1 MGCGYCPKRFLIGY
15 GLGGL
20 AAGLGFYSASTVWA
34 LCLFPVGL
42 RYAPSIPHTVGIA
55 ITFNLVAGI
64 GLLPGIH
71 ALSNDLITAL
81 SAWVIPALLL
91 SVPFALVRTMP
102 WTGVMAA
109 LALMTLPPLGII
121 GLPSP
126 LIVAGAILPGAGF
139 AGLALI
145 LVLFQLLYSLSVPK
159 QAGAGLMLALIGIS
173 LCGGIGGADSTVS
186 HQDPRFTGIDM
197 RLNKS
202 LSADPDYI
210 ADYHSQSRI
219 PAILNNTKPSAP
231 IPLFPEAM
239 AGRLTGTAQARLRSF
254 ARAANRDFIAGG
266 EEFTD
271 SGQYNNILAHVS
283 AGNIDIL
290 YRQRMPAPWFMW
302 RGGMDGF
309 FKADLTRPGTF
320 VFDDINVGALICY
333 EIALPLLIFQTH
345 WNEPDMVL
353 VASNLWWGS
362 ETRLPDVVRLH
373 IAAWSRLFG
382 VPYISA
388 MNV

>member
-1 MGCGYCPKRFLIGY
+1 MGYGHRPQCSLIGY

-34 LCLFPVGL
+34 LCLFPLGL
-42 RYAPSIPHTVGIA
+42 RYAPSIRHTIGIA
-55 ITFNLVAGI
+55 FIFNLVAGF

-71 ALSNDLITAL
+71 TLSNDLITAL

-91 SVPFALVRTMP
+91 SVPFALARTLP
-102 WTGVMAA
+102 WTSVMAA

-139 AGLALI
+139 VGLALI

-159 QAGAGLMLALIGIS
+159 PVGAGLMLALVGIS
-173 LCGGIGGADSTVS
+173 SYGVADGTVS
-186 HQDPRFTGIDM
+186 QPDPRFVGIDM
-197 RLNKS
+197 RLNHF

-219 PAILNNTKPSAP
+219 LEVLKNTKASTP

-239 AGRLTGTAQARLRSF
+239 GWRLTDTAQARLRSF
-254 ARAANRDFIAGG
+254 AAATNREFIAGG

-271 SGQYNNILAHVS
+271 SSQYNNVLAHVS
-283 AGNIDIL
+283 AENINIL

-302 RGGMDGF
+302 RGGMGGF
-309 FKADLTRPGTF
+309 FRADLTRPGTF
-320 VFDDINVGALICY
+320 VFDGINVGALICY

-345 WNEPDMVL
+345 WYEPDAVL

-362 ETRLPDVVRLH
+362 ETHLPDIVRLH
-373 IAAWSRLFG
+373 IAAWSRLFD

-388 MNV
+388 MNA

>member
-1 MGCGYCPKRFLIGY
+1 MGYGYCPKRFLIGY

-55 ITFNLVAGI
+55 ITFNLVAGF

-71 ALSNDLITAL
+71 TLSNDLITAL

-91 SVPFALVRTMP
+91 SVPFALAPTMP

-109 LALMTLPPLGII
+109 LVLMTLPPLGII

-139 AGLALI
+139 VGLALI

-159 QAGAGLMLALIGIS
+159 QVGAGLMLALIGLS
-173 LCGGIGGADSTVS
+173 SYGGIGGAVS
-186 HQDPRFTGIDM
+186 QPAPRFVGIDM
-197 RLNKS
+197 RLNQS
-202 LSADPDYI
+202 LSANPDYI

-219 PAILNNTKPSAP
+219 PAILKDTEASTA

-239 AGRLTGTAQARLRSF
+239 AGRLTDTAQVRLRSF
-254 ARAANRDFIAGG
+254 AAAANREFIAGG

-283 AGNIDIL
+283 AENINIL

-320 VFDDINVGALICY
+320 VFDEINVGALICY

-345 WNEPDMVL
+345 WNDPDMVL
-353 VASNLWWGS
+353 VASNLWWGR
-362 ETRLPDVVRLH
+362 ETNLPDVVRLH
-373 IAAWSRLFG
+373 IAAWSRLFD
-382 VPYISA
+382 VPYIPA

>member
-1 MGCGYCPKRFLIGY
+1 MRKTKESLNT
-15 GLGGL
+15 
-20 AAGLGFYSASTVWA
+20 TVHQSQYTS
-34 LCLFPVGL
+34 L

-55 ITFNLVAGI
+55 ITFNLVAGF

-71 ALSNDLITAL
+71 TLSNDLITAL

-91 SVPFALVRTMP
+91 FVPFALAPTMP

-109 LALMTLPPLGII
+109 LVLMTLPPLGII

-139 AGLALI
+139 VGLALI

-159 QAGAGLMLALIGIS
+159 QVGAGLMLALIGLS
-173 LCGGIGGADSTVS
+173 SYGGIGGAVS
-186 HQDPRFTGIDM
+186 QPDPRFVGIDM
-197 RLNKS
+197 RLNQS
-202 LSADPDYI
+202 LSANPDYI

-219 PAILNNTKPSAP
+219 PAILKDTEASTA
-231 IPLFPEAM
+231 IPLIPEAM
-239 AGRLTGTAQARLRSF
+239 AGRLTDTAQVRLRSF
-254 ARAANRDFIAGG
+254 AAAANREFIAGG

-271 SGQYNNILAHVS
+271 SGQYYNILAHVS
-283 AGNIDIL
+283 AENINIL

-320 VFDDINVGALICY
+320 VFDEINVGALICY

-345 WNEPDMVL
+345 WNDPDMVL
-353 VASNLWWGS
+353 VASNLWWGR
-362 ETRLPDVVRLH
+362 ETNLPDVVRLH
-373 IAAWSRLFG
+373 IAAWSRLFD

>member
-1 MGCGYCPKRFLIGY
+1 MGYGYCPKRFLIGY

-55 ITFNLVAGI
+55 ITFNLVAGF

-71 ALSNDLITAL
+71 TLSNDLITAL

-109 LALMTLPPLGII
+109 LVLMTLPPLGII

-139 AGLALI
+139 VGLALI

-159 QAGAGLMLALIGIS
+159 QVGAGLMLALVGIS
-173 LCGGIGGADSTVS
+173 SYGGIGGAVS
-186 HQDPRFTGIDM
+186 QPAPRFVGIDM
-197 RLNKS
+197 RLNHS

-210 ADYHSQSRI
+210 ADYHSQGRI
-219 PAILNNTKPSAP
+219 PAILKDTKASTA

-239 AGRLTGTAQARLRSF
+239 AGRLTDTAQARLRSF
-254 ARAANRDFIAGG
+254 AAAANREFIAGG

-271 SGQYNNILAHVS
+271 SGQYNNVLAHVS

-320 VFDDINVGALICY
+320 VFDEINVGALICY

-353 VASNLWWGS
+353 VASNLWWGR
-362 ETRLPDVVRLH
+362 ETNLPDVVRLH
-373 IAAWSRLFG
+373 IAAWSRLFD
-382 VPYISA
+382 VPYVSA

>member
-1 MGCGYCPKRFLIGY
+1 MDYGHRPQCSLIGY
-15 GLGGL
+15 GLGGF

-34 LCLFPVGL
+34 LCLFPLGL
-42 RYAPSIPHTVGIA
+42 RYAPSTLHTMGIA
-55 ITFNLVAGI
+55 FIFNLVAGF

-71 ALSNDLITAL
+71 TLSNDPVTAL
-81 SAWVIPALLL
+81 SAWIIPALLL
-91 SVPFALVRTMP
+91 CVPFALAPIMP
-102 WTGVMAA
+102 RTGVMAA
-109 LALMTLPPLGII
+109 LVLMTLPPLGII

-139 AGLALI
+139 VGLALI

-159 QAGAGLMLALIGIS
+159 PVGAGLMLALIGIS
-173 LCGGIGGADSTVS
+173 SYGAADGAVS
-186 HQDPRFTGIDM
+186 QLDPRFVGIDM
-197 RLNKS
+197 RLNHS
-202 LSADPDYI
+202 LSADPDHI

-219 PAILNNTKPSAP
+219 LEVLKNTKASTL

-239 AGRLTGTAQARLRSF
+239 GGRLADTAQTRLRSF
-254 ARAANRDFIAGG
+254 AAATNREFITGG

-271 SGQYNNILAHVS
+271 FGQYNNVLAHVS
-283 AGNIDIL
+283 AGNINIL

-309 FKADLTRPGTF
+309 FRADLTRPGTF
-320 VFDDINVGALICY
+320 VFDGINVGALICY

-345 WNEPDMVL
+345 WQEPDVVL

-362 ETRLPDVVRLH
+362 ETRLPDIVRLH

>member
-1 MGCGYCPKRFLIGY
+1 MGYGYCPKRFLIGY

-55 ITFNLVAGI
+55 ITFNLVAGF

-71 ALSNDLITAL
+71 TLSNDLITAL
-81 SAWVIPALLL
+81 SAGVIPALLL

-109 LALMTLPPLGII
+109 LVLMTLPPLGII

-139 AGLALI
+139 VGLALI

-159 QAGAGLMLALIGIS
+159 QVGAGLMLALVGIS
-173 LCGGIGGADSTVS
+173 SYGGIGGTVS
-186 HQDPRFTGIDM
+186 QPAPRFVGIDM
-197 RLNKS
+197 RLNHS

-210 ADYHSQSRI
+210 ADYHSQGRI
-219 PAILNNTKPSAP
+219 PEVLKNTKASTA

-239 AGRLTGTAQARLRSF
+239 AGRLTDTAQARLRSF
-254 ARAANRDFIAGG
+254 AAAANREFIAGG

-271 SGQYNNILAHVS
+271 SGQYNNVLAHVS

-320 VFDDINVGALICY
+320 VFDEINVGALICY

-353 VASNLWWGS
+353 VASNLWWGR
-362 ETRLPDVVRLH
+362 ETNLPDVVRLH
-373 IAAWSRLFG
+373 IAAWSRLFD
-382 VPYISA
+382 VPYVSA

>member
-1 MGCGYCPKRFLIGY
+1 MGYGYCPKRFLIGY

-42 RYAPSIPHTVGIA
+42 RFAPSIPHTVGIA
-55 ITFNLVAGI
+55 ITFNLVAGF

-71 ALSNDLITAL
+71 TLSNDLATAL

-91 SVPFALVRTMP
+91 SGPFALARTMP

-109 LALMTLPPLGII
+109 LVLMTLPPLGII

-139 AGLALI
+139 VGLALI

-159 QAGAGLMLALIGIS
+159 QVGAGLMLALIGLS
-173 LCGGIGGADSTVS
+173 SYGGIGGAVS
-186 HQDPRFTGIDM
+186 QPDPRFVGIDM
-197 RLNKS
+197 RLNQS

-219 PAILNNTKPSAP
+219 PAILKDTEASTA

-239 AGRLTGTAQARLRSF
+239 AGRLTDTAQARLRSF
-254 ARAANRDFIAGG
+254 AAAANREFIAGG

-271 SGQYNNILAHVS
+271 SGQYNNVLAHVS
-283 AGNIDIL
+283 AGNINIL

-309 FKADLTRPGTF
+309 FKADLTRSGTF
-320 VFDDINVGALICY
+320 VFDEINVGALICY
-333 EIALPLLIFQTH
+333 EITLPLLIFQTH

-362 ETRLPDVVRLH
+362 ETNLPDVVRLH
-373 IAAWSRLFG
+373 IAAWSRLFD
-382 VPYISA
+382 VPYVSA

>member
-1 MGCGYCPKRFLIGY
+1 MGYGYCPKRFLIGY

-55 ITFNLVAGI
+55 ITFNLVAGF

-71 ALSNDLITAL
+71 TLSNDLITAL

-109 LALMTLPPLGII
+109 LVLMTLPPLGII

-145 LVLFQLLYSLSVPK
+145 LVLFQLLYSLSVQK
-159 QAGAGLMLALIGIS
+159 QVGAGLMLALVGIS
-173 LCGGIGGADSTVS
+173 SYGGIGGTVS
-186 HQDPRFTGIDM
+186 QPAPRFVGIDM
-197 RLNKS
+197 RLNHS

-210 ADYHSQSRI
+210 ADYHSQGRI
-219 PAILNNTKPSAP
+219 PEVLKNTKASTA

-239 AGRLTGTAQARLRSF
+239 AGRLTDTAQARLRSF
-254 ARAANRDFIAGG
+254 AAAANREFIAGG

-271 SGQYNNILAHVS
+271 SGQYNNVLAHVS

-320 VFDDINVGALICY
+320 VFDEINVGALICY

-353 VASNLWWGS
+353 VASNLWWGR
-362 ETRLPDVVRLH
+362 ETNLPDVVRLH
-373 IAAWSRLFG
+373 IAAWSRLFD
-382 VPYISA
+382 VPYVSA

>member
-1 MGCGYCPKRFLIGY
+1 MGYGYRPQRSLIGY

-34 LCLFPVGL
+34 LCLFPLGL
-42 RYAPSIPHTVGIA
+42 RYAPSTPHTMGIA
-55 ITFNLVAGI
+55 FIFNLVAGF

-71 ALSNDLITAL
+71 TLSSDLITAL

-91 SVPFALVRTMP
+91 SIPFALAPTLP

-109 LALMTLPPLGII
+109 LVLMTLPPLGII

-126 LIVAGAILPGAGF
+126 LIVAGALLPGAGF
-139 AGLALI
+139 VGLLLT

-159 QAGAGLMLALIGIS
+159 PVGAGLLLVLVGIS
-173 LCGGIGGADSTVS
+173 SYGGIGGAVS
-186 HQDPRFTGIDM
+186 ESAPRFVGINT
-197 RLNKS
+197 RLNHS
-202 LSADPDYI
+202 LGADPDYI

-219 PAILNNTKPSAP
+219 LEVLKNTKASTP
-231 IPLFPEAM
+231 ILLFPEAM
-239 AGRLTGTAQARLRSF
+239 AGRLTDTAQARLRSF
-254 ARAANRDFIAGG
+254 AAATDREFIAGG

-271 SGQYNNILAHVS
+271 SGQYNNVLVHVS
-283 AGNIDIL
+283 AGNINIL

-309 FKADLTRPGTF
+309 FRADLTRPGTF
-320 VFDDINVGALICY
+320 VFDEINAGALICY

-345 WNEPDMVL
+345 WYDPDAVL

-362 ETRLPDVVRLH
+362 ETHLPDIVRLH
-373 IAAWSRLFG
+373 IAAWSRLFD

>member
-1 MGCGYCPKRFLIGY
+1 MGYGYCPKRFLIGY

-55 ITFNLVAGI
+55 ITFNLVAGF

-71 ALSNDLITAL
+71 TLSNDLITAL

-91 SVPFALVRTMP
+91 SIPFALVRTMP

-109 LALMTLPPLGII
+109 LVLMTLPPLGII

-139 AGLALI
+139 VGLALI

-159 QAGAGLMLALIGIS
+159 QVGAGLMLALIGLS
-173 LCGGIGGADSTVS
+173 SYGSNGGAVS
-186 HQDPRFTGIDM
+186 QPAPRFVGIDM
-197 RLNKS
+197 RLNHS

-219 PAILNNTKPSAP
+219 LEVLKNTEVSTAILV
-231 IPLFPEAM
+231 FPEAM
-239 AGRLTGTAQARLRSF
+239 AGRLTDTAQVRLRSF
-254 ARAANRDFIAGG
+254 AAAANREFIAGG

-283 AGNIDIL
+283 AENINIL

-320 VFDDINVGALICY
+320 VFDEINVGALICY

-345 WNEPDMVL
+345 WNDPDMVL
-353 VASNLWWGS
+353 VASNLWWGR
-362 ETRLPDVVRLH
+362 ETNLPDVVRLH
-373 IAAWSRLFG
+373 IAAWSRLFD
-382 VPYISA
+382 VPYIPA

>member
-1 MGCGYCPKRFLIGY
+1 MGYGYCPKRFLIGY

-55 ITFNLVAGI
+55 ITFNLVAGF

-71 ALSNDLITAL
+71 TLSNDLITAL

-109 LALMTLPPLGII
+109 LVLMTLPPLGII

-139 AGLALI
+139 VGLALI

-159 QAGAGLMLALIGIS
+159 QVGAGLMLALIGLS
-173 LCGGIGGADSTVS
+173 SYGGIGGAVS
-186 HQDPRFTGIDM
+186 QPDPRFVGIDM
-197 RLNKS
+197 RLNQS
-202 LSADPDYI
+202 LSANPDYI

-219 PAILNNTKPSAP
+219 LEVLKDTEASTA

-239 AGRLTGTAQARLRSF
+239 AGRLTDTAQARLRSF
-254 ARAANRDFIAGG
+254 AAAANREFIAGG

-283 AGNIDIL
+283 AENINIL

-320 VFDDINVGALICY
+320 VFDEINVGALICY

-345 WNEPDMVL
+345 WNDPDMVL
-353 VASNLWWGS
+353 VASNLWWGR
-362 ETRLPDVVRLH
+362 ETNLPDVVRLH
-373 IAAWSRLFG
+373 IAAWSRLFD
-382 VPYISA
+382 VPYIPA

>member
-1 MGCGYCPKRFLIGY
+1 MGYGYCPKRFLIGY

-55 ITFNLVAGI
+55 ITFNLVAGF

-71 ALSNDLITAL
+71 TLSNDLITAL

-91 SVPFALVRTMP
+91 SVPFALAPTMP

-109 LALMTLPPLGII
+109 LVLMTLPPLGII

-139 AGLALI
+139 VGLALI

-159 QAGAGLMLALIGIS
+159 QVGAGLMLALIGIS
-173 LCGGIGGADSTVS
+173 SYGGIGGAVS
-186 HQDPRFTGIDM
+186 QSDPRFVGIDM
-197 RLNKS
+197 RLNHS

-219 PAILNNTKPSAP
+219 PAILKDTEASTA

-239 AGRLTGTAQARLRSF
+239 AGRLTDTAQARLRSF
-254 ARAANRDFIAGG
+254 AAAANREFIAGG

-283 AGNIDIL
+283 ADNINIL

-320 VFDDINVGALICY
+320 VFDEINVGALICY

-345 WNEPDMVL
+345 WNDPDMVL
-353 VASNLWWGS
+353 VASNLWWGR
-362 ETRLPDVVRLH
+362 ETNLPDVVRLH
-373 IAAWSRLFG
+373 IAAWSRLFD
-382 VPYISA
+382 VPYIPA

>member
-1 MGCGYCPKRFLIGY
+1 MGYGYCPKRFLIGY

-55 ITFNLVAGI
+55 ITFNLVAGF

-71 ALSNDLITAL
+71 TLSNDLITAL

-109 LALMTLPPLGII
+109 LVLMTLPPLGII

-139 AGLALI
+139 VGLALI

-159 QAGAGLMLALIGIS
+159 QVGAGLMLALIGLS
-173 LCGGIGGADSTVS
+173 SYGGIGGAVS
-186 HQDPRFTGIDM
+186 QPAPRFVGIDM
-197 RLNKS
+197 RLNQS
-202 LSADPDYI
+202 LSANPDYI

-219 PAILNNTKPSAP
+219 PAILKDTEASTA

-239 AGRLTGTAQARLRSF
+239 AGRLTDTAQVRLRSF
-254 ARAANRDFIAGG
+254 AAAANREFIAGG

-283 AGNIDIL
+283 AENIKIL

-320 VFDDINVGALICY
+320 VFDEINVGALICY

-345 WNEPDMVL
+345 WNDPDMVL
-353 VASNLWWGS
+353 VASNLWWGR
-362 ETRLPDVVRLH
+362 ETNLPDVVRLH
-373 IAAWSRLFG
+373 IAAWSRLFD
-382 VPYISA
+382 VPYIPA

>member
-1 MGCGYCPKRFLIGY
+1 MGYGYCPKRFLIGY

-55 ITFNLVAGI
+55 ITFNLVAGF

-71 ALSNDLITAL
+71 TLSNDLITAL

-91 SVPFALVRTMP
+91 SGPFALVRTMP

-109 LALMTLPPLGII
+109 LVLMTLPPLGII

-139 AGLALI
+139 VGLALI

-159 QAGAGLMLALIGIS
+159 QVGAGLMLALIGLS
-173 LCGGIGGADSTVS
+173 SYGGIGGAVS
-186 HQDPRFTGIDM
+186 QPAPRFVGIDM
-197 RLNKS
+197 RLNQS
-202 LSADPDYI
+202 LSANPDYI

-219 PAILNNTKPSAP
+219 PAILKDTEASTA

-239 AGRLTGTAQARLRSF
+239 AGRLTDTAQVRLRSF
-254 ARAANRDFIAGG
+254 AAAANREFIAGG

-283 AGNIDIL
+283 AENINIL

-320 VFDDINVGALICY
+320 VFDEINVGALICY

-345 WNEPDMVL
+345 WNDPDMVL
-353 VASNLWWGS
+353 VASNLWWGR
-362 ETRLPDVVRLH
+362 ETNLPDVVRLH
-373 IAAWSRLFG
+373 IAAWSRLFD
-382 VPYISA
+382 VPYIPA